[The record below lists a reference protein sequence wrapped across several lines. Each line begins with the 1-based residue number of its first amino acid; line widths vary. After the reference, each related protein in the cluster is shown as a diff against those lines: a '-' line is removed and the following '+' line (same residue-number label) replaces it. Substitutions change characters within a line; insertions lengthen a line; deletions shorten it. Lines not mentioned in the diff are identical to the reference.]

1 MSCVLVVDDNPSVR
15 DAVVSIMRD
24 SGHQSL
30 MAADG
35 FEALDRCRS
44 VQPDVVITDIFM
56 SGMDGMDLIRVLRRR
71 FPKTRIIA
79 MSAGRSVPNLEV
91 SADHAD
97 RDLVRTAAG
106 AGADRVV
113 AKSIEPAELV
123 ATVAEL
129 LSS

>member
-1 MSCVLVVDDNPSVR
+1 
-15 DAVVSIMRD
+15 
-24 SGHQSL
+24 
-30 MAADG
+30 MAAAG
-35 FEALDRCRS
+35 FEAPDRSRS
-44 VQPDVVITDIFM
+44 VQPDDGSTVIFM
-56 SGMDGMDLIRVLRRR
+56 TRTDGMDLIRVLRRR

-106 AGADRVV
+106 GGADRGV